1 MKKTH
6 VLSTLLAMTMLL
18 SLAACGSSS
27 VSSSAKS
34 VSTLEQASEIS
45 VEEAPFLTEE
55 PTEAPGAE
63 PEEVPVESEKP
74 EKPEEPAEPE
84 EPPVVIEYPISDGSV
99 TFTFW
104 NEMLGLFS
112 SEMAEWNDNIC
123 MPYAE
128 EATGIHENVITVTDM
143 SAREQFSLMIASGDW
158 PDFME
163 LKAIPMS
170 WTKTGS
176 PTSPEKCFQ
185 TPKVCLPTWL

>member
-45 VEEAPFLTEE
+45 VEEAPFLAEE

-99 TFTFW
+99 TFTSYEG
-104 NEMLGLFS
+104 NVTMN
-112 SEMAEWNDNIC
+112 SEISL
-123 MPYAE
+123 
-128 EATGIHENVITVTDM
+128 TGT
-143 SAREQFSLMIASGDW
+143 EQEKNL
-158 PDFME
+158 
-163 LKAIPMS
+163 
-170 WTKTGS
+170 TKY
-176 PTSPEKCFQ
+176 
-185 TPKVCLPTWL
+185 